1 MPETKNNEGREN
13 TSPVI
18 GILGQQWNRDEE
30 TYLCYVAASYVKYLE
45 CAGARV
51 VPILLEQSENYY
63 EKIFENINGLLLPG
77 GGACLKT
84 SNWAKIA
91 TKFMIW
97 SKKEA
102 DLGGY
107 FPIWGTCLG
116 FEQMFVSIT

>member
-1 MPETKNNEGREN
+1 MC
-13 TSPVI
+13 
-18 GILGQQWNRDEE
+18 W
-30 TYLCYVAASYVKYLE
+30 
-45 CAGARV
+45 RV

-84 SNWAKIA
+84 SNWAKTA

-116 FEQMFVSIT
+116 FEQMFVSIA